1 MRSRV
6 VADREC
12 PLDGLGKGGSSAY
25 YTEILT
31 VDHKWLQYMSLENA
45 IHYNLQLC
53 NDFEFL

>member
-31 VDHKWLQYMSLENA
+31 VDHSVYRVN
-45 IHYNLQLC
+45 IVPRTRVR
-53 NDFEFL
+53 